1 MDGIRL
7 DNPYFGNEEEKRR
20 TLFRNNENVIYLE
33 NDSCEVF
40 GIAIDGCPC
49 TPKFCGGFQY
59 SRQSTQAKMLWG
71 QIPEDCDILISH
83 GPPADIFDTNSR
95 GKLEMENQIK
105 NVWLLSKNDLAEEEG
120 FLKKK

>member
-7 DNPYFGNEEEKRR
+7 ANPYLGNEEEKRR

-40 GIAIDGCPC
+40 DITIDGCPC

-59 SRQSTQAKMLWG
+59 PRQSTQPKMLWG

-83 GPPADIFDTNSR
+83 GLPADIFDTNSR
-95 GKLEMENQIK
+95 GKLEMENQIN
-105 NVWLLSKNDLAEEEG
+105 NV
-120 FLKKK
+120 